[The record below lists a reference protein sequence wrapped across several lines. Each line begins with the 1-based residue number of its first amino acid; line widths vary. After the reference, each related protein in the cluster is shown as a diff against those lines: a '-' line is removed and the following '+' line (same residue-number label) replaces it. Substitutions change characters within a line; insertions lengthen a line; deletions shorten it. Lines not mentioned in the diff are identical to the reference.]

1 MPATF
6 QRDTDNIY
14 RIEIS
19 GRLTAADFAVL
30 QRSAGVQIEQAGKI
44 RLLVVLT
51 GFEGWAPGGNWRDL
65 GFYVRH
71 ADNIERIAIVGDER
85 WRSEALMFVG
95 ADLRQAPVSFFQTT
109 EGSRAE
115 AWLAQQTT
123 TGSA

>member
-6 QRDTDNIY
+6 KRDTANIY
-14 RIEIS
+14 RLEIS
-19 GRLTAADFAVL
+19 GRLTAAEFAVL
-30 QRSAGVQIEQAGKI
+30 ERSAASEIEKSGKI

-51 GFEGWAPGGNWRDL
+51 GFEGWGPDGNWRDL

-85 WRSEALMFVG
+85 WRSEALMFSG

-109 EGSRAE
+109 EGGRAE
-115 AWLAQQTT
+115 AWLAK
-123 TGSA
+123 

>member
-6 QRDTDNIY
+6 QRETANIF
-14 RIEIS
+14 RMEIT

-30 QRSAGVQIEQAGKI
+30 QRTAGAEIDKGGKI

-95 ADLRQAPVSFFQTT
+95 ADLRQAPVSFFKSA
-109 EGSRAE
+109 ESGRAE
-115 AWLAQQTT
+115 TWLAK
-123 TGSA
+123 

>member
-6 QRDTDNIY
+6 QRETANIF
-14 RIEIS
+14 RLEIS

-30 QRSAGVQIEQAGKI
+30 ERQAGTEIDQSGKI
-44 RLLVVLT
+44 RLLVVLA

-95 ADLRQAPVSFFQTT
+95 ADLRKAPVSFFQATD
-109 EGSRAE
+109 GARAE
-115 AWLAQQTT
+115 EWLAQ
-123 TGSA
+123 